1 MHFANTHLVAAL
13 LLLIAKGIAAAED
26 DKTEFAFN
34 LFSDIAP

>member
-1 MHFANTHLVAAL
+1 MRVADTRRVVVL
-13 LLLIAKGIAAAED
+13 LLLIAKGVAAEEN